1 MKTFDKISQMNKI
14 LKSCLVEPKMH
25 IDSMKC
31 KQAKLDY
38 PACRQQTVPGHLW
51 EEWVALN

>member
-14 LKSCLVEPKMH
+14 LKSCLVKLKKH

-38 PACRQQTVPGHLW
+38 LACRQQTVPGHP
-51 EEWVALN
+51 

>member
-38 PACRQQTVPGHLW
+38 SACRQQTVPGHLW
-51 EEWVALN
+51 EEWLPLN